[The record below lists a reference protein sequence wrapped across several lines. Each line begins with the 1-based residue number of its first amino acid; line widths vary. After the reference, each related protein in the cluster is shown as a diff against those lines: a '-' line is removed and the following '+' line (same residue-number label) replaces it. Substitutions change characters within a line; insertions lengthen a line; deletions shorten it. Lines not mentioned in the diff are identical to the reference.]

1 MYTDRAVRQDMP
13 PLLRTKIQI
22 PPIRTQHVYRD
33 RVLQKMSA
41 KDEARLILVSAPAGF
56 GKSSCL
62 IEWAHTLCERDVAV
76 AWYAIDEQDND
87 PARFTAYL
95 LKAFRVVDSLF
106 PSLPDTDQQIT
117 IQESAN
123 YILNSVAEFA
133 EPVVLFLDDYHL
145 ITTPQIHD
153 AISRLCE
160 YMPPNMRLTIGTRAD
175 PPIQLARLRARGEIN
190 EVRMADLRFTQEETK
205 HWLQTTLGWSPSTQ
219 VLMQLDGLTEGWAA
233 ALALIMMSQTH
244 SDEQTFE
251 NQLTRYSLSQRHI
264 FEYFAREVFEQQS
277 DDVQRFLL
285 DTCVLNRLHPHLCRT
300 LTHNNSAPL
309 LLNQIATES
318 LFVIPL
324 SVSEPIYR
332 YHHLFEQFLR
342 QYLQMQDADH
352 YQKQHRLSAEWYA
365 EQDDIVE
372 AVHHALAS
380 EDFDFSAQLIE
391 NYAWETLTA
400 RGEIMTIM
408 TWLKSYPNEA
418 LERHPR
424 LCLYFSR
431 ALYLTGDVD
440 GSQDYLQIVIDT
452 LENNP
457 DNVQNRECLKAIA
470 FNYQA
475 TLAAYHGDV
484 ATGLH
489 WIKQAKALQQFVNGV
504 DQVRII
510 NTDAFLHYLIGDV
523 ISARKAYEHALE
535 LAQRI
540 NHHYLL
546 LDAHYY
552 LAQVDLLAG
561 TLQAVQKRCEMI
573 LARYT
578 SKIYPLSVVMV
589 PLASVYYQRNQI
601 IEAEAVLRDA
611 ITLARHG
618 NIPDVL
624 WFSQV
629 LLANVLLARGETEE
643 AEACIHMARAI
654 VSGYSS
660 PMMTSFVR
668 AAEARILLA
677 SGQLDRAIDWANH
690 YQQIK
695 KTDNNQDHENAILA
709 QVFLAQG
716 KSTEALSLLKQLIDE
731 ATQAGRITYVILGET
746 LRALAYQLS
755 GDHDKSLEA
764 IEEALTLAE
773 PHNFVRLFLDMGKPF
788 IRLLHSAINHQIK
801 PNYAGY
807 LLEFAS
813 QSDDFQHPADMITER
828 EIEVL
833 GQIAAGASNQ
843 DIADLLVISLG
854 TVKSHIHHIMNK
866 LDAQNRTEAVS
877 KARSLNIL
885 KDSDA

>member
-1 MYTDRAVRQDMP
+1 MP

-22 PPIRTQHVYRD
+22 PPIRTQHIYRD
-33 RVLQKMSA
+33 RVLQKMNA
-41 KDEARLILVSAPAGF
+41 KNETRLILVSAPAGF

-76 AWYAIDEQDND
+76 AWYALDEQDND

-95 LKAFRVVDSLF
+95 LKAFNILHNNF
-106 PSLPDTDQQIT
+106 PSLPDADQQIT
-117 IQESAN
+117 VQESAN
-123 YILNSVAEFA
+123 YILNSVTEFA
-133 EPVVLFLDDYHL
+133 EPVVLLLDDYHL

-160 YMPPNMRLTIGTRAD
+160 YMPPNMRLAIGTRAD
-175 PPIQLARLRARGEIN
+175 PPIQLARLRAQGEVN
-190 EVRMADLRFTQEETK
+190 EVRMADLRFTSEETRY
-205 HWLQTTLGWSPSTQ
+205 WLQTALGWSPSTQ

-233 ALALIMMSQTH
+233 ALALIMMSQSH

-251 NQLTRYSLSQRHI
+251 NQLRRYSLSQRHI
-264 FEYFAREVFEQQS
+264 FDYFAREVFEQQS
-277 DDVQRFLL
+277 DNVQHFLL
-285 DTCVLNRLHPHLCRT
+285 DTCVLNRLHPHLCST
-300 LTHNNSAPL
+300 LTNNCSAPL

-324 SVSEPIYR
+324 SLTEPIYR

-352 YQKQHRLSAEWYA
+352 YRKQNRLAAEWYA
-365 EQDDIVE
+365 EQDDLVE

-380 EDFDFSAQLIE
+380 EDFDFSARLIE
-391 NYAWETLTA
+391 NHAWEMLTA

-431 ALYLTGDVD
+431 ALYLTGEIRR
-440 GSQDYLQIVIDT
+440 SQDYLQIGMDA

-457 DNVQNRECLKAIA
+457 DIIHHRECLQAIA

-475 TLAAYHGDV
+475 TLSAYHGDV
-484 ATGLH
+484 AKGMY
-489 WIKQAKALQQFVNGV
+489 WIKQAKALQQFVDGV
-504 DQVRII
+504 DQVRIM

-523 ISARKAYEHALE
+523 PSARQAYERALA

-540 NHHYLL
+540 NHHYLI

-561 TLQAVQKRCEMI
+561 ELQAVHDRCEMVI
-573 LARYT
+573 AQCT
-578 SKIYPLSVVMV
+578 SKINPLSIVMV
-589 PLASVYYQRNQI
+589 PLASVHYQRNHI
-601 IEAEAVLRDA
+601 VEAEAILRDA
-611 ITLARHG
+611 ITLARQG

-624 WFSQV
+624 WFSHL
-629 LLANVLLARGETEE
+629 LLADVLLARGEAEE
-643 AEACIHMARAI
+643 AEACINKASTI
-654 VSGYSS
+654 VSTYNS

-668 AAEARILLA
+668 AAEARIMFG
-677 SGQLDRAIDWANH
+677 SGQIDRAIDWANH

-695 KTDNNQDHENAILA
+695 KMDNNQDHENVILA

-716 KSTEALSLLKQLIDE
+716 KTAEALSLLMQLIDE
-731 ATQAGRITYVILGET
+731 AKRAGRTKYVILGEI

-755 GDHDKSLEA
+755 GENDKSLEA
-764 IEEALTLAE
+764 TEAALTLAE
-773 PHNFVRLFLDMGKPF
+773 PHNFVRLFLDMGKP
-788 IRLLHSAINHQIK
+788 IVRLLRSAINHQIK
-801 PNYAGY
+801 PEYAGY
-807 LLEFAS
+807 LLEIAN
-813 QSDDFQHPADMITER
+813 QSNDFRHPADVLTER

-833 GQIAAGASNQ
+833 EQIAEGASNQ
-843 DIADLLVISLG
+843 DIAEALVISLG

-877 KARSLNIL
+877 KARSLTIL
-885 KDSDA
+885 KDSDV